1 MEFGQTAL
9 SLTSTSESN
18 RASRKVQLKAVGFDM
33 DAARPANTQGFSAG
47 AGSLWFTVNK
57 YSKKDV
63 FLGNKRKKGA
73 SRTLEIQRENF
84 SELVNTATTTVC
96 MLGHSWA

>member
-18 RASRKVQLKAVGFDM
+18 LASRKVQLKAVGFDM

-47 AGSLWFTVNK
+47 AGSLWFTFNK
-57 YSKKDV
+57 KKQESGI
-63 FLGNKRKKGA
+63 L
-73 SRTLEIQRENF
+73 
-84 SELVNTATTTVC
+84 
-96 MLGHSWA
+96 